1 MGSPKVA
8 RLKPR
13 IQPFENA
20 VAAYRAGQFDV
31 AFEAVSHSSSPAS
44 LSLALRALIRLNRP
58 GDALDHLEAIPVGL
72 KDLGHRERAE
82 LEMLRSTALA
92 RCGRSPEAAQAFDE
106 TRPYV
111 FSAACPELEAEFYHL
126 EAQSHFL
133 NREFDRCE
141 AVCAQALAPAPA
153 VYGARTHFTPL
164 AHTRARVCDLLAA
177 IAASRRIYAA
187 QLSYLKA
194 ACYEMAACPV
204 ADDGL
209 RAFML
214 AYLSMLVRETG
225 DVDDAAYVRTSLES
239 IAPIPELQSHRYA
252 ILHSLGWANALRGDH
267 LGAFRDLRAAGEA
280 APTILLK
287 VRASLDKAYLAS
299 ELHQTLT
306 AGEEIDYA
314 ERLSESVSWETAP
327 AIDLP
332 VLLALAQA
340 LASGNPIKGRRLHN
354 QYRRLRKASTTQH
367 AGFFDERA
375 HVDEIVADAAICRGE
390 GNVKRAILLF
400 ETAFEK
406 WKELGYEWRAAL
418 AAIELA
424 ELGAGPQYAAFA
436 RAAAGRRPS
445 SWFASRAMALPV
457 HATA

>member
-1 MGSPKVA
+1 M
-8 RLKPR
+8 
-13 IQPFENA
+13 QPFENA
-20 VAAYRAGQFDV
+20 VAAYRAGQFEV
-31 AFEAVSHSSSPAS
+31 AFEAVSRSASPAS
-44 LSLALRALIRLNRP
+44 LALAVRALVRLNRP
-58 GDALDHLEAIPVGL
+58 ADALEHLAAIPLPLG
-72 KDLGHRERAE
+72 DLGHQERAE

-92 RCGRSPEAAQAFDE
+92 RAGRSLEAAQAFDE

-111 FSAACPELEAEFYHL
+111 FAAACPELEAEFYHL
-126 EAQSHFL
+126 EAQSHLL
-133 NREFDRCE
+133 NRELDRCE
-141 AVCAQALAPAPA
+141 AACAQALAPAPR
-153 VYGARTHFTPL
+153 VYGAQTHFTPL

-177 IAASRRIYAA
+177 VAASRRDYAA
-187 QLSYLKA
+187 QLSYLKD
-194 ACYEMAACPV
+194 ACHEMAACPV

-209 RAFML
+209 RALML

-252 ILHSLGWANALRGDH
+252 MLHSLGWANALRGDH

-287 VRASLDKAYLAS
+287 VRASLDKAYLAR

-314 ERLSESVSWETAP
+314 ERLSEAVSWDTAS
-327 AIDLP
+327 AMDLP

-340 LASGNPIKGRRLHN
+340 LAADNSVKGRRLYNH
-354 QYRRLRKASTTQH
+354 YRRLRKASTAQH

-375 HVDEIVADAAICRGE
+375 RVDEIVADATICRSE
-390 GNVKRAILLF
+390 GNVKRAVLLF

-406 WKELGYEWRAAL
+406 WNELGYEWRAAL

-424 ELGAGPQYAAFA
+424 ELGAGPRYTEFA
-436 RAAAGRRPS
+436 RAVAGRRPT
-445 SWFASRAMALPV
+445 SWFASRASALPAY
-457 HATA
+457 ATA